1 MVISAITLAELE
13 FGITCSGESAVANRA
28 HLSGFLEDVPV
39 AAFEA
44 AAAHRERSKD
54 VLDNLIAAHAITLAV
69 TRVTTNEADFLKWS
83 HLPIPATIVPY
94 RKTRA
99 QVWPTA

>member
-1 MVISAITLAELE
+1 MSAITSAELA
-13 FGITCSGESAVANRA
+13 FGVTFSGKSAAVHQA
-28 HLSGFLEDVPV
+28 HLSSFLENIPV

-94 RKTRA
+94 RYTRA
-99 QVWPTA
+99 QVGPTA